1 MNKLSDRLD
10 LLDKVMDLLNY
21 YIESQRH
28 TIINEIM
35 WLNENVDKFDSLRVY
50 FANTLGMEKVLRIS
64 NKELVQLAEI
74 RGNYLYS
81 QLCGLGQ
88 RKVDNKPLKVIVQE
102 LKCFGQ

>member
-1 MNKLSDRLD
+1 MNKLSGRLD
-10 LLDKVMDLLNY
+10 FLDKVMDLRNF

-35 WLNENVDKFDSLRVY
+35 WLNENVDKFDNLRVY
-50 FANTLGMEKVLRIS
+50 FTNTLGMENVLRIS
-64 NKELVQLAEI
+64 NKELMELAEI

-81 QLCGLGQ
+81 QLCSLEQ